1 MTCFKEASWLRR
13 PRLHPAFIFPE
24 EAARRM
30 HLPGSLLGVR
40 PGSPG
45 EAEGSAAAPLAPQ
58 RPARSQQLLLVVL
71 RARGALAHLLIPLVG
86 EGFHLDAP
94 VVEVLEQRHNQAL
107 SGGQGQG
114 QGRGGELLCT
124 QWRGWE
130 AGRMATG
137 NLDVLTDNFEVLT
150 D

>member
-45 EAEGSAAAPLAPQ
+45 EAEGSAAAPLAPPCPVTAA
-58 RPARSQQLLLVVL
+58 PARRPQSQ
-71 RARGALAHLLIPLVG
+71 RGLG
-86 EGFHLDAP
+86 AP
-94 VVEVLEQRHNQAL
+94 PHTT
-107 SGGQGQG
+107 
-114 QGRGGELLCT
+114 C
-124 QWRGWE
+124 W
-130 AGRMATG
+130 
-137 NLDVLTDNFEVLT
+137 
-150 D
+150 